1 VDLLKLSLVMP
12 QEVGEPFMQVPI
24 LLEVEGILV
33 EDGLE
38 EREILGLE
46 EVIHRLELIPVEL
59 NSLPMSERET
69 EVIELL

>member
-1 VDLLKLSLVMP
+1 MS

-46 EVIHRLELIPVEL
+46 EVIHRLELILVEL

>member
-1 VDLLKLSLVMP
+1 MP

-59 NSLPMSERET
+59 NSLPMSGRET